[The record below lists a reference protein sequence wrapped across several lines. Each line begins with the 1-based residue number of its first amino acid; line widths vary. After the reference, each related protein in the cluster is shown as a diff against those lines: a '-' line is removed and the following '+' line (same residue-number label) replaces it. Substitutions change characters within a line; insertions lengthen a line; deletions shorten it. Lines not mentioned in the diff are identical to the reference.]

1 MCSTRVILC
10 FADWEKSLKNRW
22 NAKSVYVVGSATA
35 SLGKEC
41 GKMKVRILGGM
52 GEISY
57 SDHVQPGTYELLI
70 SGIFH
75 LVFSGHSWPRVAK
88 VEGNEMAKQG

>member
-1 MCSTRVILC
+1 
-10 FADWEKSLKNRW
+10 
-22 NAKSVYVVGSATA
+22 
-35 SLGKEC
+35 
-41 GKMKVRILGGM
+41 MKVRILGGM

-57 SDHVQPGTYELLI
+57 SDHVQPGTCELLI

-75 LVFSGHSWPRVAK
+75 LVFSGHSWPTVAE